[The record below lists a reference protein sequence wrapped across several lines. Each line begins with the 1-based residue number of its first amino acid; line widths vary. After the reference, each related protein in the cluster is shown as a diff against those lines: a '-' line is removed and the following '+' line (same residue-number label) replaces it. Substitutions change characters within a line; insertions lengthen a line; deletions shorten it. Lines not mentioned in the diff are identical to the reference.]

1 MDIIADRTD
10 IYAHFRVVS
19 SVLLVTFA
27 RLIVIEL
34 AIVAT
39 LSLEVFFAI
48 VTELQFIAMDK
59 LSIVG

>member
-1 MDIIADRTD
+1 MDIIADKTD
-10 IYAHFRVVS
+10 IYANFRVVS
-19 SVLLVTFA
+19 SVLLVTLA